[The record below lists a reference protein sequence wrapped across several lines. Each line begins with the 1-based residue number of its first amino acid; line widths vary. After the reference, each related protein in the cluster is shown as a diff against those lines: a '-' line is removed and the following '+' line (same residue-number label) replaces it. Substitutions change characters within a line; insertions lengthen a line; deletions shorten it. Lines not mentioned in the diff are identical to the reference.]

1 MSVQTPWD
9 GAQHGRDGKDGGT
22 QRGAAGEAARAPLTP
37 TAGQTWQRPARRSP
51 AGPA

>member
-22 QRGAAGEAARAPLTP
+22 QRGAAGAPLTP
-37 TAGQTWQRPARRSP
+37 TAGQMWQRPAGRSP